1 MKKKANILLVE
12 DDPMDI
18 ELTLNAFKEV
28 RLEND
33 IHIVTSGE
41 EALDYLFGRN
51 RYADRAAHPLP
62 DIVLL
67 DIKLPGLSGLQV
79 LQKIKNTPVLKRIP
93 VIILTSSQEESDR
106 INGYDFGANSY
117 LIKPVTF
124 ENFLTVV
131 KQIYDYWLTLNIEAP
146 LV

>member
-1 MKKKANILLVE
+1 MKKKVSILLVE

-18 ELTLNAFKEV
+18 ELTLDAFKEV
-28 RLEND
+28 RLDND
-33 IHIVTSGE
+33 IRIVTSGE

-51 RYADRAAHPLP
+51 QYADRAAHPLP

-93 VIILTSSQEESDR
+93 IIILTSSLEESDR
-106 INGYDFGANSY
+106 SNGYDFGANSY

-131 KQIYDYWLTLNIEAP
+131 KQIYEYWLTLNIEAP
-146 LV
+146 LD

>member
-1 MKKKANILLVE
+1 M
-12 DDPMDI
+12 
-18 ELTLNAFKEV
+18 
-28 RLEND
+28 
-33 IHIVTSGE
+33 TSGE

-51 RYADRAAHPLP
+51 QYADRAAHPLP

-93 VIILTSSQEESDR
+93 IIILTSSLEESDR
-106 INGYDFGANSY
+106 SNGYDFGANSY

-131 KQIYDYWLTLNIEAP
+131 KQIYEYWLTLNIEAP
-146 LV
+146 LD

>member
-1 MKKKANILLVE
+1 MKKKVSILLVE

-18 ELTLNAFKEV
+18 ELTLDAFKEV
-28 RLEND
+28 RLDND
-33 IHIVTSGE
+33 IRIVTSGE

-51 RYADRAAHPLP
+51 QYADRAAHPLP

-106 INGYDFGANSY
+106 SNGYDFGANSY